1 MKKTVL
7 TQTDLSNLNK
17 DDSVDHYLVIR
28 KIEVRTTKNGS
39 NYLSLELGDRSLS
52 VNSNIWDNFES
63 IYKNFK
69 AGDIVKIKGS
79 MDDYR
84 GIPQINISSIKSI
97 SESEKVS
104 VSDFLPKSKR
114 DPEKMKKEF
123 FDRIEKISDHNL
135 RTLITNV
142 FNEDNFRKFFYSPA
156 GKSWHHA
163 YIHGLIEHTL
173 EIIKICDLMCDIH
186 FEINRDLL
194 IGGAVMHDFGKT
206 EELSIEAS
214 FNYTDKG
221 KLLGH
226 IVISAML
233 INEETKKIPGFPEE
247 LKNNLLH
254 IVLSHQGKLEFASPV
269 VPKTLEAITLYQA
282 DELSAKVN
290 AYKNALYSEIK
301 GDNKW
306 TRFITLAAT
315 DLYQHNLSQATNNE
329 RDESLF
335 D

>member
-1 MKKTVL
+1 MVML
-7 TQTDLSNLNK
+7 SQTDLSKLNK
-17 DDSVDHYLVIR
+17 NDPVDHFLVIR
-28 KIEVRTTKNGS
+28 NIEVRTSKKGID
-39 NYLSLELGDRSLS
+39 YLSLEIGDRSLS
-52 VNSNIWDNFES
+52 VNSNVWDNFES

-69 AGDIVKIKGS
+69 VGDVVKIKGS

-84 GIPQINISSIKSI
+84 GVPQINISSIKPVA
-97 SESEKVS
+97 ESENIS
-104 VSDFLPKSKR
+104 ISDFLPKSKR
-114 DPEKMKKEF
+114 DPDKMKKEF
-123 FDRIEKISDHNL
+123 FDRIEKISDSNL
-135 RTLITNV
+135 KLLIKTIFDEN
-142 FNEDNFRKFFYSPA
+142 NFSKFSKSPA

-163 YIHGLIEHTL
+163 YVHGLIEHTL
-173 EIIKICDLMCDIH
+173 EIIRICDLMCDIH
-186 FEINRDLL
+186 SEINRDLL
-194 IGGAVMHDFGKT
+194 ISGAMMHDFGKT
-206 EELSIEAS
+206 EELSVDAS

-226 IVISAML
+226 IVISAMI
-233 INEETKKIPGFPEE
+233 INETTKKMLNFPKE

-290 AYKNALYSEIK
+290 AYKNALSFEIK

-315 DLYQHNLSQATNNE
+315 DLHKHNLFSDTNIDPNKT
-329 RDESLF
+329 LF